1 MAKNI
6 RVSDELYD
14 YIQSVSND
22 GETIGNTVARLLD
35 VEQSK
40 GLIHTQDNHPPD
52 LMPMEVYPYTI
63 LDAFRSMEEC
73 FHRTE
78 YIWDGRLT
86 AGHLQLKIEKFIAER
101 GLLDWFTADG
111 VVVSGRPRWEGRFT
125 SALTQLVKDGCL
137 EATEDGYSRT
147 EEGKGCLADIS
158 LHVNADAK
166 QCYIVGFVE
175 QIQNPDN
182 PKQLEEIFVPDVLK
196 E

>member
-6 RVSDELYD
+6 RVSDELYN

-22 GETIGNTVARLLD
+22 GETIGCTVARLLE
-35 VEQSK
+35 VEQYK
-40 GLIHTQDNHPPD
+40 GLIHSQYKHRSN
-52 LMPMEVYPYTI
+52 LMPMEVYTYTI
-63 LDAFRSMEEC
+63 LDAFGSMEKC

-78 YIWDGRLT
+78 YIWDGKLT
-86 AGHLQLKIEKFIAER
+86 AGHLQLKIEKFIAEH

-111 VVVSGRPRWEGRFT
+111 VVVNRRPRWEVRFA
-125 SALTQLVKDGCL
+125 SALRQLVKDSCL
-137 EATEDGYSRT
+137 EVSEDGYSRT

-158 LHVNADAK
+158 LHVNVDAK

-175 QIQNPDN
+175 RIQNPDN
-182 PKQLEEIFVPDVLK
+182 PKQLEEIFVPTVLK

>member
-14 YIQSVSND
+14 YIQSVSID
-22 GETIGNTVARLLD
+22 GETIEHTVARLL
-35 VEQSK
+35 EAKRSKERIRSQS
-40 GLIHTQDNHPPD
+40 GNRSD
-52 LMPMEVYPYTI
+52 LMPMEVYTYTI
-63 LDAFRSMEEC
+63 LDAFRITEAC
-73 FHRTE
+73 FHRAE

-86 AGHLQLKIEKFIAER
+86 AGHLQMKIEKFICER

-111 VVVSGRPRWEGRFT
+111 VVVGGNPRWEVRFT
-125 SALTQLVKDGCL
+125 DALTQLIEDGCL

-147 EEGKGCLADIS
+147 EEGKGSLADIS

-182 PKQLEEIFVPDVLK
+182 PKQLEGIFVPDVLK

>member
-1 MAKNI
+1 MPKNI
-6 RVSDELYD
+6 RVSDGLYE
-14 YIQSVSND
+14 YIQSFSID
-22 GETIGNTVARLLD
+22 GETIENTVARLLD
-35 VEQSK
+35 VKQFKERIHSQS
-40 GLIHTQDNHPPD
+40 DNRSD
-52 LMPMEVYPYTI
+52 LMPMEVYTYTI

-73 FHRTE
+73 FHRAE

-86 AGHLQLKIEKFIAER
+86 ASHLQIKIEKFIAER

-111 VVVSGRPRWEGRFT
+111 VVVSGRSRWEGRFT
-125 SALTQLVKDGCL
+125 DALTQLVKDGCL

>member
-14 YIQSVSND
+14 YIQSFSND
-22 GETIGNTVARLLD
+22 GESIGNTVARLLD

-40 GLIHTQDNHPPD
+40 GLIHTQDNHHSD
-52 LMPMEVYPYTI
+52 LMPMEVSPYTI

-78 YIWDGRLT
+78 YIWDGKLT

-125 SALTQLVKDGCL
+125 SALTQLVEDGCL
-137 EATEDGYSRT
+137 EATGDGYSRT

>member
-14 YIQSVSND
+14 YIQSVSNA
-22 GETIGNTVARLLD
+22 GEIMGNTVARLLD
-35 VEQSK
+35 VQQYK
-40 GLIHTQDNHPPD
+40 GRMHSRST
-52 LMPMEVYPYTI
+52 LMPMEAYTYTI
-63 LDAFRSMEEC
+63 LDAFSSMEKC
-73 FHRTE
+73 FDRTE
-78 YIWDGRLT
+78 FIWDGELT
-86 AGHLQLKIEKFIAER
+86 ASHLRLKIERFIAEH

-111 VVVSGRPRWEGRFT
+111 VVINRTPRWEVRFT
-125 SALTQLVKDGCL
+125 SALEQLVEDGCL
-137 EATEDGYSRT
+137 EVSEDVYSRT

-158 LHVNADAK
+158 LHVNSDAK
-166 QCYIVGFVE
+166 QCYIVGFVD

>member
-14 YIQSVSND
+14 YIQSFSND
-22 GETIGNTVARLLD
+22 GETIENTVARLLD

-40 GLIHTQDNHPPD
+40 GLIHTQDNHRSH
-52 LMPMEVYPYTI
+52 LMPMAVYPYTI

-101 GLLDWFTADG
+101 GLLDWFTAEG

-125 SALTQLVKDGCL
+125 DALTQLVEYGCL
-137 EATEDGYSRT
+137 EATGDGYSRT

-182 PKQLEEIFVPDVLK
+182 PKQLEEIFVPDVSK

>member
-35 VEQSK
+35 VEQPK
-40 GLIHTQDNHPPD
+40 ERTHTQDNHRSN
-52 LMPMEVYPYTI
+52 LMPMEVYTYTI

-78 YIWDGRLT
+78 FIWDGKLT
-86 AGHLQLKIEKFIAER
+86 AGHLQRKIEKFIAEH
-101 GLLDWFTADG
+101 GLLDWFTVDG

-125 SALTQLVKDGCL
+125 DALTQLVEDGCL
-137 EATEDGYSRT
+137 EATGDGYSRT

>member
-6 RVSDELYD
+6 IVSDELYD
-14 YIQSVSND
+14 YIQSIYND

-35 VEQSK
+35 VEQSN
-40 GLIHTQDNHPPD
+40 GRIHTQDNHRSD
-52 LMPMEVYPYTI
+52 LMPMEVYTYTI
-63 LDAFRSMEEC
+63 LDSFRSMEEC

-78 YIWDGRLT
+78 YIWDGKLT
-86 AGHLQLKIEKFIAER
+86 AGHLQLRIEKFIAER

-111 VVVSGRPRWEGRFT
+111 VVVSGRPRWEGSFT
-125 SALTQLVKDGCL
+125 DALTQLVEDGCL
-137 EATEDGYSRT
+137 EATGDGYSGT
-147 EEGKGCLADIS
+147 EEGKGYLADIS

>member
-22 GETIGNTVARLLD
+22 GETIENTVARLLD
-35 VEQSK
+35 VEQPK
-40 GLIHTQDNHPPD
+40 GRTQTQDNHSSN
-52 LMPMEVYPYTI
+52 LMPMEVYTYTI

-78 YIWDGRLT
+78 FIWDGKLT
-86 AGHLQLKIEKFIAER
+86 AGHLQRKIEKFIAEH
-101 GLLDWFTADG
+101 GLLDWFTVDG

-125 SALTQLVKDGCL
+125 DALTQLVEYGCL
-137 EATEDGYSRT
+137 EATGDGYSRT
-147 EEGKGCLADIS
+147 EEGKGYLADIS
-158 LHVNADAK
+158 LHVDADAK

>member
-6 RVSDELYD
+6 RVSDGLYE
-14 YIQSVSND
+14 YIQSFSID
-22 GETIGNTVARLLD
+22 GETIENTVARLLD
-35 VEQSK
+35 VKQFKERIHSQS
-40 GLIHTQDNHPPD
+40 DNRSD
-52 LMPMEVYPYTI
+52 LMPMEVYTYTI

-73 FHRTE
+73 FHRAE

-86 AGHLQLKIEKFIAER
+86 ASHLQIKIEKFIAER

-111 VVVSGRPRWEGRFT
+111 VVVSGRSRWEGRFT
-125 SALTQLVKDGCL
+125 DALTQLVKVGCL

>member
-14 YIQSVSND
+14 YIQSFSND
-22 GETIGNTVARLLD
+22 GETIENTVARLLD

-40 GLIHTQDNHPPD
+40 GLIHTQDNHRSD
-52 LMPMEVYPYTI
+52 SMPMEVYTYTI

-78 YIWDGRLT
+78 FIWDGKLT
-86 AGHLQLKIEKFIAER
+86 AGHLQRKIEKFIAEH
-101 GLLDWFTADG
+101 GLLDWFTVDG

-125 SALTQLVKDGCL
+125 DALTQLVEYGCL
-137 EATEDGYSRT
+137 EATGDGYSRT
-147 EEGKGCLADIS
+147 EEGKGYLADIS
-158 LHVNADAK
+158 LHVDADAK

>member
-14 YIQSVSND
+14 YIQSFSND
-22 GETIGNTVARLLD
+22 GETIENTVARLLD

-40 GLIHTQDNHPPD
+40 GLIHTQDNHRSD

-101 GLLDWFTADG
+101 GLLDWFTAEG

>member
-14 YIQSVSND
+14 YIQSFSND
-22 GETIGNTVARLLD
+22 GETIENTVARLLD

-40 GLIHTQDNHPPD
+40 GLIHTQDNHRSD

-111 VVVSGRPRWEGRFT
+111 VVISGRPRWEGRFT
-125 SALTQLVKDGCL
+125 SAFDLTPENSSTSK
-137 EATEDGYSRT
+137 
-147 EEGKGCLADIS
+147 
-158 LHVNADAK
+158 
-166 QCYIVGFVE
+166 
-175 QIQNPDN
+175 
-182 PKQLEEIFVPDVLK
+182 
-196 E
+196 

>member
-6 RVSDELYD
+6 RVSDGLYE
-14 YIQSVSND
+14 YIQSFSID
-22 GETIGNTVARLLD
+22 GETIENTVARLLD
-35 VEQSK
+35 VKQFKERIHSQS
-40 GLIHTQDNHPPD
+40 DNRSD
-52 LMPMEVYPYTI
+52 LMPMEVYTYTI

-73 FHRTE
+73 FHRAE

-86 AGHLQLKIEKFIAER
+86 ASHLQIKIEKFIAER

-111 VVVSGRPRWEGRFT
+111 VVVSGRSRWEGRFT
-125 SALTQLVKDGCL
+125 DALTQLVEYGCL
-137 EATEDGYSRT
+137 EATEDGYIRT

>member
-14 YIQSVSND
+14 YIQSFSND
-22 GETIGNTVARLLD
+22 GETIENTVARLLD

-40 GLIHTQDNHPPD
+40 GLIHTQDNHRSD
-52 LMPMEVYPYTI
+52 SMPMEVYTYTI

-101 GLLDWFTADG
+101 GLLDWFTADA

-125 SALTQLVKDGCL
+125 DALTQLVEYGCL
-137 EATEDGYSRT
+137 EATGDGYSRT

-175 QIQNPDN
+175 QVQNPDN

>member
-14 YIQSVSND
+14 YNHRSN
-22 GETIGNTVARLLD
+22 
-35 VEQSK
+35 
-40 GLIHTQDNHPPD
+40 
-52 LMPMEVYPYTI
+52 LMPMEVYTYTI

-73 FHRTE
+73 FHRTK

-86 AGHLQLKIEKFIAER
+86 AGHLQRKIEKFIAER
-101 GLLDWFTADG
+101 GLLDWFTGDG

-125 SALTQLVKDGCL
+125 SALTQLVEDGCL
-137 EATEDGYSRT
+137 EATGDGYSRT

-175 QIQNPDN
+175 QIQNPAN

>member
-14 YIQSVSND
+14 YIQSFSND

-40 GLIHTQDNHPPD
+40 GLIHTQNNHRSN
-52 LMPMEVYPYTI
+52 LMPMEVYPYAI

-78 YIWDGRLT
+78 YIWDGKLT

-101 GLLDWFTADG
+101 GLLDWFTADA

>member
-1 MAKNI
+1 
-6 RVSDELYD
+6 
-14 YIQSVSND
+14 
-22 GETIGNTVARLLD
+22 
-35 VEQSK
+35 
-40 GLIHTQDNHPPD
+40 
-52 LMPMEVYPYTI
+52 MPMEVYTYTI

-78 YIWDGRLT
+78 YIWEGRLT
-86 AGHLQLKIEKFIAER
+86 VGHLQLKIEKFISER
-101 GLLDWFTADG
+101 GLLDWFTADA

-125 SALTQLVKDGCL
+125 SALTQLVEDGCL
-137 EATEDGYSRT
+137 EVTRDGYSRT

-166 QCYIVGFVE
+166 QCYIVGFVD

>member
-14 YIQSVSND
+14 YIQSFSND

-40 GLIHTQDNHPPD
+40 GLIHTQDNHCSD

-78 YIWDGRLT
+78 YIWDGKLT

-125 SALTQLVKDGCL
+125 SALTQLVEDGCL
-137 EATEDGYSRT
+137 EATGDGYSRT

>member
-14 YIQSVSND
+14 YIQSFSND

-40 GLIHTQDNHPPD
+40 GLIHTQDNHRSD
-52 LMPMEVYPYTI
+52 LMPMAVYPYTI

-101 GLLDWFTADG
+101 GLLDWFTADA

-125 SALTQLVKDGCL
+125 SALTQLVEDGCL
-137 EATEDGYSRT
+137 EATGDGYSRT

>member
-14 YIQSVSND
+14 YICSASND

-35 VEQSK
+35 AEQSK
-40 GLIHTQDNHPPD
+40 GCIHTQDNHPPD
-52 LMPMEVYPYTI
+52 LMPMEVYTYTI
-63 LDAFRSMEEC
+63 LDAFRSMEGC

-86 AGHLQLKIEKFIAER
+86 AGRLQLKIEKFIAER
-101 GLLDWFTADG
+101 GLLDWFTADA

-125 SALTQLVKDGCL
+125 SALRQLVKDGCL
-137 EATEDGYSRT
+137 EVSEDGYSRT

-182 PKQLEEIFVPDVLK
+182 PKQLEEIFVPTVLK

>member
-6 RVSDELYD
+6 RVSDGLYE
-14 YIQSVSND
+14 YIQSFSIA
-22 GETIGNTVARLLD
+22 GETIENTVARLLD
-35 VEQSK
+35 VKQFKERIHSQS
-40 GLIHTQDNHPPD
+40 DDRSD
-52 LMPMEVYPYTI
+52 LMPMEVYTYTI

-78 YIWDGRLT
+78 FIWDGKLT
-86 AGHLQLKIEKFIAER
+86 AGHLQRKIEKFIAEH
-101 GLLDWFTADG
+101 GLLDWFTVDG

-125 SALTQLVKDGCL
+125 EALTQLVEYGCL
-137 EATEDGYSRT
+137 EATGDGYSRT
-147 EEGKGCLADIS
+147 EEGKGYLADIS
-158 LHVNADAK
+158 LHVDADAK

-182 PKQLEEIFVPDVLK
+182 PEQLEEIFVPDVLK

>member
-14 YIQSVSND
+14 YICSASND

-35 VEQSK
+35 AEQSK
-40 GLIHTQDNHPPD
+40 GCIHTQDNHPPD
-52 LMPMEVYPYTI
+52 LMPMEVYTYTI

-101 GLLDWFTADG
+101 GLLDWFTADA

-125 SALTQLVKDGCL
+125 SALRQLVKDGCL
-137 EATEDGYSRT
+137 EVSEDGYSRT

-166 QCYIVGFVE
+166 QCYIVGFAE
-175 QIQNPDN
+175 PIQNPDH
-182 PKQLEEIFVPDVLK
+182 PKQLEEIFVPTVLK

>member
-14 YIQSVSND
+14 YIQSFSND
-22 GETIGNTVARLLD
+22 GETIENTVARLLD

-40 GLIHTQDNHPPD
+40 GLIHTQNNHRSN

-111 VVVSGRPRWEGRFT
+111 VVVSGRPRWVRWTRKFG
-125 SALTQLVKDGCL
+125 QVVK
-137 EATEDGYSRT
+137 
-147 EEGKGCLADIS
+147 
-158 LHVNADAK
+158 
-166 QCYIVGFVE
+166 
-175 QIQNPDN
+175 
-182 PKQLEEIFVPDVLK
+182 
-196 E
+196 

>member
-40 GLIHTQDNHPPD
+40 GLIHTQDNHLSD

-125 SALTQLVKDGCL
+125 SALRQLVKDGCL
-137 EATEDGYSRT
+137 EVSEDGYSRT

-175 QIQNPDN
+175 QVQNPDN

>member
-14 YIQSVSND
+14 YICSASND

-35 VEQSK
+35 AEQSK
-40 GLIHTQDNHPPD
+40 GCIHTQDNHPPD
-52 LMPMEVYPYTI
+52 LMPMEVYTYTI

-101 GLLDWFTADG
+101 GLLDWFTADA

-125 SALTQLVKDGCL
+125 SALRQLVKDSCL
-137 EATEDGYSRT
+137 EVSEDGYSRT

-182 PKQLEEIFVPDVLK
+182 PKQLEEIFVPTVLK

>member
-22 GETIGNTVARLLD
+22 GETIGNTVSRLLD
-35 VEQSK
+35 VERSK
-40 GLIHTQDNHPPD
+40 RRTHAQDKYCSD
-52 LMPMEVYPYTI
+52 SIPMEAYTYTI
-63 LDAFRSMEEC
+63 LDAFRSMEGC

-78 YIWDGRLT
+78 YVWDGELT
-86 AGHLQLKIEKFIAER
+86 ACHLQLKIEKFITGR

-111 VVVSGRPRWEGRFT
+111 VVVSGRPRWEGRFA
-125 SALTQLVKDGCL
+125 SALRQLVEYGCL
-137 EATEDGYSRT
+137 EATGDGYSRT
-147 EEGKGCLADIS
+147 EKGKGYLADIS

-182 PKQLEEIFVPDVLK
+182 PKQLEETFVPHVLK

>member
-6 RVSDELYD
+6 RVSDGLYD
-14 YIQSVSND
+14 YIRSVSND
-22 GETIGNTVARLLD
+22 GETIGNTVARLL
-35 VEQSK
+35 SK
-40 GLIHTQDNHPPD
+40 GRIHTQDNHRSD
-52 LMPMEVYPYTI
+52 LMPMEVYTYTI

-86 AGHLQLKIEKFIAER
+86 AGHLQLKIEKFIGER
-101 GLLDWFTADG
+101 GLLDWFTADA

-125 SALTQLVKDGCL
+125 SALRQLVEDGCL
-137 EATEDGYSRT
+137 EVSEDGYSRT